1 MSTNR
6 FRPLPRRKW
15 YESRMKLT
23 LPDEFLLLA
32 MRDGDGSRL
41 IGGTELAC
49 GLVGATLADLALD
62 GLIELDEKKVVPTKT
77 AAEPPAHAPHGD
89 LYGRIVDDSKPRK
102 ASWWI
107 QKTQS
112 TKLVNEQIES
122 LVDRG
127 LLKEEVVKFLGIFHR
142 TTYPEA
148 NPAPEAALR
157 ERLDSAFAGTS
168 VDERLGVL
176 VALMHATGLAH
187 KLYPDVPKKRV
198 SEIADA
204 APLGDAV
211 KATIDGI
218 HAAVMTAT
226 TAATSAAVIAST

>member
-1 MSTNR
+1 
-6 FRPLPRRKW
+6 
-15 YESRMKLT
+15 MKLT
-23 LPDEFLLLA
+23 LADEFLLLA

-49 GLVGATLADLALD
+49 GLAGATLADLALD
-62 GLIELDEKKVVPTKT
+62 GLIELDGQKVVPTKT
-77 AAEPPAHAPHGD
+77 AEPPASAPHDD
-89 LYGRIVDDSKPRK
+89 LYRRITEEAKPRK

-112 TKLVNEQIES
+112 TKLVNAQIES
-122 LVDRG
+122 LVDGG

-157 ERLDSAFAGTS
+157 ERLDAVFAGAI
-168 VDERLGVL
+168 VDERVGVL
-176 VALMHATGLAH
+176 VALMHATGLSR

-198 SEIADA
+198 KEIADG

-211 KATIDGI
+211 KRTVEGI
-218 HAAVMTAT
+218 HAAVITAT
-226 TAATSAAVIAST
+226 TAATTAAVAGST